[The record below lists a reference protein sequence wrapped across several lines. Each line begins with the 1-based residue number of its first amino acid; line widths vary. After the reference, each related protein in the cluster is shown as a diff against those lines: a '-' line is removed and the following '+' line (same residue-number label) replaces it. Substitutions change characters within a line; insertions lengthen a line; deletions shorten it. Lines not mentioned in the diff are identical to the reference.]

1 MNKGIQ
7 MNTKKKVSVEEK
19 TGLGEAEVSLR
30 QPIFL
35 QRIEWQRNISV
46 CAMTSEDLPTQNVRE

>member
-1 MNKGIQ
+1 

-35 QRIEWQRNISV
+35 QRIEWQRNKSV
-46 CAMTSEDLPTQNVRE
+46 CAMTIEDLPKQNFRE